1 MNAELES
8 SWRISRSRLGSGARR
23 LWAGSML
30 LLAVVLIGPGDA
42 GADSRYTPA
51 RKVGRGFSNTTLGVL
66 AIPGQMVKQSEE
78 RGAAI
83 GVPLGFVMGLGWFVA
98 TELVG
103 VWEIVTC
110 PFEFPKGYRPI
121 IDPEFPWEY
130 FES

>member
-1 MNAELES
+1 
-8 SWRISRSRLGSGARR
+8 
-23 LWAGSML
+23 ML
-30 LLAVVLIGPGDA
+30 LLAVGLIGSGDA
-42 GADSRYTPA
+42 MAESRYTPA
-51 RKVGRGFSNTTLGVL
+51 RKVGRGFSNTTLGLL
-66 AIPGQMVKQSEE
+66 AIPGQMYKQSEE

-98 TELVG
+98 TEVVG

-130 FES
+130 FE